1 MPCTDFH
8 DNFHQATMTTFNY
21 DEFTKRNGGYINIAT
36 QDKIRNVRVLF
47 AGCGL
52 GSSTVICAAR
62 SGFQNFVLIDGDT
75 IDAHNLNRQFF
86 DLEDVGMTKVEALK
100 KHILRINPEA
110 KVEAHVAM
118 LDKNN
123 AADLVSKVDLIF
135 DTIDFVDLEAVLA
148 LHGNA
153 AAQGKPIFTAMN
165 IGFGAGVLYFPPNSG
180 NSLPEILQRDVEA
193 AAAEGNLSY
202 TAVFGRVMARIGAHL
217 DQQVREEVAKALT
230 IMEDGTAC
238 PASQIAVGSFSV
250 AALAVAMMHD
260 TLAGMEVPAAPNMV
274 IHSFRNHITKRVS
287 IAA

>member
-1 MPCTDFH
+1 
-8 DNFHQATMTTFNY
+8 
-21 DEFTKRNGGYINIAT
+21 
-36 QDKIRNVRVLF
+36 
-47 AGCGL
+47 
-52 GSSTVICAAR
+52 
-62 SGFQNFVLIDGDT
+62 
-75 IDAHNLNRQFF
+75 
-86 DLEDVGMTKVEALK
+86 
-100 KHILRINPEA
+100 
-110 KVEAHVAM
+110 
-118 LDKNN
+118 
-123 AADLVSKVDLIF
+123 
-135 DTIDFVDLEAVLA
+135 
-148 LHGNA
+148 
-153 AAQGKPIFTAMN
+153 MN

-180 NSLPEILQRDVEA
+180 NSLPDILQRDVEA

-260 TLAGMEVPAAPNMV
+260 TLAGMDVPAAPNMV